1 MNEVLRN
8 IYERRSVRSYTE
20 EAVPEEII
28 REIIKAGF
36 HAPNGN
42 NVQGLRFAVVTNKAQ
57 LSSLAGKAKALSLV
71 YWRKVDQE
79 HPGGAAGSLLKLLEN
94 PQFDIFYGAPA
105 LVMVFASPVC
115 LTPVEDASLAA
126 GNMMLAAHSFGLGSC
141 WIGFASSLQSDP
153 LVMKDLKIPEGNR
166 LIAPIVF
173 GYPKKS
179 DMRPSARV
187 EPPVLAWSR

>member
-20 EAVPEEII
+20 EAVPEEIL

-36 HAPNGN
+36 HAPNGK
-42 NVQGLRFAVVTNKAQ
+42 NVQGLRFVVITNKAK
-57 LSSLAGKAKALSLV
+57 LSSLAGKAKAMSLG

-79 HPGGAAGSLLKLLEN
+79 HPGGAAGSLLKMLEN
-94 PQFDIFYGAPA
+94 PQYDIFFGAPA
-105 LVMVFASPVC
+105 LVMVFASPLC

-141 WIGFASSLQSDP
+141 WIGFASPLQSDSVIMNE
-153 LVMKDLKIPEGNR
+153 LNIPEGHK

-179 DMRPSARV
+179 DMRPSTRV
-187 EPPVLAWSR
+187 EPPVLAWLR